1 MLEVVL
7 EWVRAREFPERPS
20 RADCLFTW
28 EREDWGRFY
37 LEHLRGARLYEV
49 RPVRGAR
56 IFRAEFVLG
65 NTYRAADSLEKL
77 EERARSYWRAELSER
92 AEVLIE
98 GATVIERVLQ

>member
-1 MLEVVL
+1 M
-7 EWVRAREFPERPS
+7 
-20 RADCLFTW
+20 
-28 EREDWGRFY
+28 
-37 LEHLRGARLYEV
+37 
-49 RPVRGAR
+49 RGAR

-65 NTYRAADSLEKL
+65 NTYRASDSLEKL